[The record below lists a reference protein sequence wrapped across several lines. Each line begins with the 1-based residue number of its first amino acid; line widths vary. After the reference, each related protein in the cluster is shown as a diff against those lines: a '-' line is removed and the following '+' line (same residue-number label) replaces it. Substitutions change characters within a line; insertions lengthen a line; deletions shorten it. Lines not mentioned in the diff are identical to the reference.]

1 MAKYTIIVTS
11 EFKKKQYFCS
21 RKNGG
26 CTQKSEKKSGK
37 MDKNLR
43 MWNNIRNFAE

>member
-37 MDKNLR
+37 MD
-43 MWNNIRNFAE
+43 